1 MNDYEAIISTGVRT
15 RDLAIATATAN
26 LVQHIPDAA
35 VWGVNVYGD
44 SPHDSVEDLGVGL
57 NFTTRENVD
66 HLEQYDKLLREWPTL
81 ESLES
86 ISVTYA
92 GADEI
97 QEEAA

>member
-35 VWGVNVYGD
+35 VWGVNVYGG
-44 SPHDSVEDLGVGL
+44 PHESVEDLGVGL
-57 NFTTRENVD
+57 NFTTREKVD
-66 HLEQYDKLLREWPTL
+66 YLEQYDKLLREWPTL

-92 GADEI
+92 ASDE
-97 QEEAA
+97 ALGGPA